1 MGAGAGYNIRGTI
14 DFNSIKINSFKVE
27 EPYFESEEVTKG
39 NYIDWQYIHIDC
51 DIDCAVD
58 NISSESY
65 YYGGTLHG
73 LTPIKIT
80 HMSLTPKHDDIEDIS
95 EIDESVIIDAL
106 YDLKFDCSIG
116 GGWSHSK
123 FDGNISCGIDDLEES
138 DYSDFYLD
146 GIGMFITNK
155 DAIEVLDKYAT
166 GDNYEERYSV
176 VDIDNN
182 IISDDF
188 YGDELKYAIDY
199 AEENNGYQV
208 ESEKIWYSYEISD
221 SGEIDIWDEDVDY
234 DNVSIEWTNPNYID
248 EDF

>member
-14 DFNSIKINSFKVE
+14 DADSIKINSFEVE

-65 YYGGTLHG
+65 YFGGTLHG

-80 HMSLTPKHDDIEDIS
+80 HMSLTPKHDDIETIS

-106 YDLKFDCSIG
+106 YDLTFDCSIG

-138 DYSDFYLD
+138 DYSDFYFD
-146 GIGMFITNK
+146 GIDMYITNR
-155 DAIEVLDKYAT
+155 DAITILDEYAC
-166 GDNYEERYSV
+166 GDNYSIEYLVEDSNFDV
-176 VDIDNN
+176 VADGFG
-182 IISDDF
+182 DD
-188 YGDELKYAIDY
+188 YEAAVDYAI
-199 AEENNGYQV
+199 NNNEHLVVSQ
-208 ESEKIWYSYEISD
+208 KTWTIYEISD
-221 SGEIDIWDEDVDY
+221 DG
-234 DNVSIEWTNPNYID
+234 YID
-248 EDF
+248 EYDYETADDLEVEWDSDDYL

>member
-1 MGAGAGYNIRGTI
+1 MGAGAGYNIKGTI
-14 DFNSIKINSFKVE
+14 DYDSIKINSF
-27 EPYFESEEVTKG
+27 EVNGPFTATEKLSG
-39 NYIDWQYIHIDC
+39 GHTQDYQVIQIKC
-51 DIDCAVD
+51 DIDCVAEDVV
-58 NISSESY
+58 SESY
-65 YYGGTLHG
+65 YYSGTLHG
-73 LTPIKIT
+73 NTPIKIT
-80 HMSLTPKHDDIEDIS
+80 EMSLIPNYYDIEDIS
-95 EIDESVIIDAL
+95 EIDESVIMDAL
-106 YDLKFDCSIG
+106 YDLKFDAKIG
-116 GGWSHSK
+116 GGWIHST
-123 FDGNISCGIDDLEES
+123 FTGDISCGIYDLDVWES
-138 DYSDFYLD
+138 SDF
-146 GIGMFITNK
+146 GIDEIIMYITNK

-248 EDF
+248 DDF

>member
-14 DFNSIKINSFKVE
+14 DYDSIKINSFKVE

-51 DIDCAVD
+51 DIDCAVE

-65 YYGGTLHG
+65 YFGGTLHG

-116 GGWSHSK
+116 GGWTHSK

-146 GIGMFITNK
+146 GIDMYITNR
-155 DAIEVLDKYAT
+155 DAIAVLDAYAL
-166 GDNYEERYSV
+166 GDNYSIEYLVEDSNFDV
-176 VDIDNN
+176 VADGFG
-182 IISDDF
+182 DD
-188 YGDELKYAIDY
+188 YEAAVDYAI
-199 AEENNGYQV
+199 NNNEHLVVSQ
-208 ESEKIWYSYEISD
+208 KTWTIYEISKD
-221 SGEIDIWDEDVDY
+221 G
-234 DNVSIEWTNPNYID
+234 YID
-248 EDF
+248 EYDYEVADDFEVEWDSDDYIEE

>member
-1 MGAGAGYNIRGTI
+1 MGAGAGYNIKGTI
-14 DFNSIKINSFKVE
+14 DYDSIKINSF
-27 EPYFESEEVTKG
+27 EVNGPFTATEKL
-39 NYIDWQYIHIDC
+39 
-51 DIDCAVD
+51 
-58 NISSESY
+58 S
-65 YYGGTLHG
+65 GGHTQDYQVIQ
-73 LTPIKIT
+73 IKC
-80 HMSLTPKHDDIEDIS
+80 DIEDIS
-95 EIDESVIIDAL
+95 EIDESVIMDAL
-106 YDLKFDCSIG
+106 YDLKFDAKIG
-116 GGWSHSK
+116 GGWTHST
-123 FDGNISCGIDDLEES
+123 FTGDISCGIYDLDVWES
-138 DYSDFYLD
+138 SDF
-146 GIGMFITNK
+146 GIDEIVMYITNK

-188 YGDELKYAIDY
+188 YGDELKYAIAY

-248 EDF
+248 DDF